1 MKRYYFNVRNSNGVI
16 VHKLNVVANSL
27 QSAKEKI
34 SFKLE
39 CTYKSMKCLFY
50 STFDYHEALK

>member
-50 STFDYHEALK
+50 STFDYHDKV